1 MKKFLSLVLALV
13 MTMSLVTISAGAKDF
28 DDNGDI
34 DYKEAVDVISALGIV
49 DGYSDGSFRPDG
61 SLTRGAAAKIICNLI
76 LGPTTAS
83 ALSATTAP
91 FKDVPTTNVFAG
103 YITYCAQQGIFG
115 GYGDGTFRP
124 SGTLTGNAFMKMLL
138 GALGYDSSVEG
149 YTGSNWQV
157 SVIKQASGIGLDD
170 GNDEFVGSK
179 AVTRQEAALYA
190 LNMLKATMV
199 EYDTKSTVV
208 VGDVQISTSSTRTDV
223 SNENGRTDGNIKPDK
238 KMQFAEKYFTNLKV
252 DSTGEDDFGRPA
264 NVWTYKSD
272 EIGTYANK
280 DQLVATYTAKVTKSD
295 VYNDVGRSVYD
306 DLTDG
311 KSDLTVWF
319 DGVDTAV
326 KTADVDKYVERN
338 NSGRVNNT
346 ANGDLTEIYVDDDTN
361 DVTIVTVR
369 TYVFQAASD
378 YDSRKETVS
387 LTTDSSKYD
396 TNITLDS
403 RTLDVDDF
411 ANITDLKADDYVLV
425 TAVNNNGRYEV
436 KSVDK
441 AEVVSGNV
449 TGYKEGSNVT
459 MGGTQYSYSA
469 TADTIKKTSYNVGR
483 EASLVLDSYGYVIAV
498 EESVVLSDYVYI
510 AEFGKTNNMSS
521 TSRAVAYAIFPDG
534 TDAEIVVDKAYDKY
548 DDPVVP
554 GDDRGQVSNKND
566 ISSWTNNANQIGWF
580 TYSVNSSDEYTLYP
594 IESKYVELH
603 ATDSTTG
610 TPITTNSDVTPFV
623 SASGLTSV
631 RADDNTVAVVMDSDG
646 DVSVFTGVKN
656 FPAITMSSGNAK
668 IAVVTKGTADYAA
681 LVYIELSGNATI
693 SGESETNLVY
703 VLSYDGRYVTTDN
716 ETYYQYTV
724 LNGDQEE
731 DVVAD
736 APIQSQTGDVYQVAN
751 YLTRNAD
758 DQLTDFNLV
767 DGVSDGANVIG
778 NATGITSTTPNMAI
792 TQSSGTLSI
801 ADNNYLVNSDTAIT
815 LVTLG
820 NLGGGI
826 DASIMNKDED
836 ADYEVA
842 ANISAKELVDALKG
856 YNYTYEFGGKTT
868 DNGRVLEELYVTVT
882 NASVA
887 NNDVAEL
894 SEVTYGGDEIS
905 FYTSES
911 AAKAAPFVVAA
922 PNTNLNKVFTFT
934 AVGNVTTE
942 ISKNGADYV
951 PLSSDK
957 WDGSWTTGTTE
968 NSYDV
973 IKITVKSL
981 DGSQSETY
989 YIAYQVATTYKLT
1002 IVNQDT
1008 TSNVKVTYD
1017 GNDYIVDKK
1026 SGVTDTS
1033 EDIATGLTQGQVITI
1048 SYKAETSKKIGSV
1061 TVRGTGVTSSEFDG
1075 EISIKVGTGDVTVTI
1090 ADAAD

>member
-103 YITYCAQQGIFG
+103 YITYCAQQGIIG

-138 GALGYDSSVEG
+138 GALGYDSSIEG

-157 SVIKQASGIGLDD
+157 NVVKQAIGIGLDD

-223 SNENGRTDGNIKPDK
+223 SNENGRTDGNIKDDD

-264 NVWTYKSD
+264 NIWTYKSD

-306 DLTDG
+306 DLSDG

-338 NSGRVNNT
+338 NSGAVNNT

-396 TNITLDS
+396 TDITLDS

-436 KSVDK
+436 KSIDK
-441 AEVVSGNV
+441 AEVVSGTV
-449 TGYKEGSNVT
+449 EGYKDGSNVT
-459 MGGTQYSYSA
+459 MGGTKYDYSA

-498 EESVVLSDYVYI
+498 DESVVLSDYVYI
-510 AEFGKTNNMSS
+510 AEFGSSSGMTS
-521 TSRAVAYAIFPDG
+521 TSRALANAIFPDG
-534 TDAEIVVDKAYDKY
+534 TTDEIVVDKAYDKKA
-548 DDPVVP
+548 
-554 GDDRGQVSNKND
+554 GEQVSSKSAIAGWGTD
-566 ISSWTNNANQIGWF
+566 ADQIGWF
-580 TYSVNSSDEYTLYP
+580 TYSKNSADEYTLYAV
-594 IESKYVELH
+594 ESKYDEEIASYSGKVTVSENSKV
-603 ATDSTTG
+603 APFKTDSNGTTK
-610 TPITTNSDVTPFV
+610 
-623 SASGLTSV
+623 
-631 RADDNTVAVVMDSDG
+631 ADDSLANDETIVIVSDKN
-646 DVSVFTGVKN
+646 DDLYVYTGVKN
-656 FPAITMSSGNAK
+656 FPAIELTDSSSG
-668 IAVVTKGTADYAA
+668 ADVSALVRDNGYAA
-681 LVYIELSGNATI
+681 LIYIDIDGDATI
-693 SGESETNLVY
+693 SGEQETTLVY

-716 ETYYQYTV
+716 EVYHQYTV

-731 DVVAD
+731 DIVAD
-736 APIQSQTGDVYQVAN
+736 NKITSNNDYYGVAH
-751 YLTRNAD
+751 YLTRNSD
-758 DQLTDFNLV
+758 GQLTDFQAATA
-767 DGVSDGANVIG
+767 GGSVI
-778 NATGITSTTPNMAI
+778 ADTGKTSAI
-792 TQSSGTLSI
+792 SQSAGTLTIDGSR
-801 ADNNYLVNSDTAIT
+801 YLVTEDTAIT
-815 LVTLG
+815 LVTVGDLG
-820 NLGGGI
+820 DGR

-856 YNYTYEFGGKTT
+856 YAYTYDYAGKTS
-868 DNGRVLEELYVTVT
+868 DNGKVLEELYVTVT
-882 NASVA
+882 DASVA

-905 FYTSES
+905 FYTSEA
-911 AAKAAPFVVAA
+911 AAKANPFTVAA
-922 PNTNLNKVFTFT
+922 PTASFGTAVNFT

-942 ISKNGADYV
+942 ISKNGDAYV
-951 PLSSDK
+951 ALASDK
-957 WDGSWTTGTTE
+957 WDGTWTTGTDG
-968 NSYDV
+968 NYDV
-973 IKITVKSL
+973 IKITVTSV

-989 YIAYQVATTYKLT
+989 YIAYQVATTYT
-1002 IVNQDT
+1002 
-1008 TSNVKVTYD
+1008 VKVI
-1017 GNDYIVDKK
+1017 NNN
-1026 SGVTDTS
+1026 SN
-1033 EDIATGLTQGQVITI
+1033 
-1048 SYKAETSKKIGSV
+1048 
-1061 TVRGTGVTSSEFDG
+1061 
-1075 EISIKVGTGDVTVTI
+1075 SIKVTMGDESKIIANSGNYTFTAKVASGSNFDVSYVVDNNGTATASVTGATTSGAFGGVVTVEGVTGNVEI
-1090 ADAAD
+1090 TFA

>member
-103 YITYCAQQGIFG
+103 YITYCAQQGIIG

-138 GALGYDSSVEG
+138 GALGYDSSIEG

-157 SVIKQASGIGLDD
+157 NVVKQAIGIGLDD

-223 SNENGRTDGNIKPDK
+223 SNENGRTDGNIKDDD

-306 DLTDG
+306 DLSDG

-338 NSGRVNNT
+338 NSGAVNNT

-396 TNITLDS
+396 TDITLDS

-436 KSVDK
+436 KS
-441 AEVVSGNV
+441 
-449 TGYKEGSNVT
+449 
-459 MGGTQYSYSA
+459 
-469 TADTIKKTSYNVGR
+469 
-483 EASLVLDSYGYVIAV
+483 IAV
-498 EESVVLSDYVYI
+498 DESVVLSDYVYI
-510 AEFGKTNNMSS
+510 AEFGSSSGMTS
-521 TSRAVAYAIFPDG
+521 TSRALANAIFPDG
-534 TDAEIVVDKAYDKY
+534 TTDEIVVDKAYDKKA
-548 DDPVVP
+548 
-554 GDDRGQVSNKND
+554 GEQVSSKSAIAGWGTD
-566 ISSWTNNANQIGWF
+566 ADQIGWF
-580 TYSVNSSDEYTLYP
+580 TYSKNSADEYTLYAV
-594 IESKYVELH
+594 ESKYDEEIASYSGKVTVSENSKV
-603 ATDSTTG
+603 APFKTDSNGTTK
-610 TPITTNSDVTPFV
+610 
-623 SASGLTSV
+623 
-631 RADDNTVAVVMDSDG
+631 ADDSLANDETIVIVSDKN
-646 DVSVFTGVKN
+646 DDLYVYTGVKN
-656 FPAITMSSGNAK
+656 FPAIELTDSSSG
-668 IAVVTKGTADYAA
+668 ADVSALVRDNGYAA
-681 LVYIELSGNATI
+681 LIYIDIDGDATI
-693 SGESETNLVY
+693 SGEQETTLVY

-716 ETYYQYTV
+716 EVYHQYTV

-731 DVVAD
+731 DIVAD
-736 APIQSQTGDVYQVAN
+736 NKITSNNDYYGVAH
-751 YLTRNAD
+751 YLTRNSD
-758 DQLTDFNLV
+758 GQLTDFQAATA
-767 DGVSDGANVIG
+767 GGSVI
-778 NATGITSTTPNMAI
+778 ADTGKTSAI
-792 TQSSGTLSI
+792 SQSAGTLTIDGSR
-801 ADNNYLVNSDTAIT
+801 YLVTEDTAIT
-815 LVTLG
+815 LVTVGDLG
-820 NLGGGI
+820 DGR

-856 YNYTYEFGGKTT
+856 YAYTYDYAGKTS
-868 DNGRVLEELYVTVT
+868 DSGKVLEELYVTVT
-882 NASVA
+882 DASVA

-894 SEVTYGGDEIS
+894 SKVTYGGDEIS
-905 FYTSES
+905 FYTSEA
-911 AAKAAPFVVAA
+911 AAKANPFTVAA
-922 PNTNLNKVFTFT
+922 PSTSLGTAVNFT

-942 ISKNGADYV
+942 ISKNGAAYV
-951 PLSSDK
+951 PLDD
-957 WDGSWTTGTTE
+957 W
-968 NSYDV
+968 YHRQH
-973 IKITVKSL
+973 L
-981 DGSQSETY
+981 
-989 YIAYQVATTYKLT
+989 
-1002 IVNQDT
+1002 
-1008 TSNVKVTYD
+1008 
-1017 GNDYIVDKK
+1017 
-1026 SGVTDTS
+1026 
-1033 EDIATGLTQGQVITI
+1033 
-1048 SYKAETSKKIGSV
+1048 
-1061 TVRGTGVTSSEFDG
+1061 
-1075 EISIKVGTGDVTVTI
+1075 
-1090 ADAAD
+1090 